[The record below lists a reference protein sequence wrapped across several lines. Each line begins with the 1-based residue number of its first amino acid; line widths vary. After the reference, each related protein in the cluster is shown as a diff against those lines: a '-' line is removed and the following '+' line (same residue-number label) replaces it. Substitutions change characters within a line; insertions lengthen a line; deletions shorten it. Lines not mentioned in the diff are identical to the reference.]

1 MYRFDKIMRRFE
13 YKRFFHRKIWICIVF
28 CFLLQ
33 LIFMGIKYKESPED
47 VIYQEVLESYRGLA
61 TVEKIE
67 EIIEKTTYYERT
79 LAEYEWMV
87 EQYARNE
94 ITDAQFFSYMEEYKY
109 AKQTIGGWQRLNE
122 HAHRFLAGDGTY
134 CFFYDVSWKKLF
146 AQDSQ
151 WLYTILLVLLL
162 LPYYYRDRDVRCDEM
177 AHSYCGF
184 YQIEKYRLR
193 YGVCVAVIIQI
204 VFVCIELF
212 MALAM
217 SRLPDYMATAK
228 SLFVGASMSG
238 VDKVAGMRIF
248 GDGGILSLGFLSA
261 VIGYGGEVTLLT
273 FLILRV
279 VLLFLKRVVDVVFLN
294 LCARGMKNKM
304 QAAVVVLGGILGTS
318 ILFI

>member
-1 MYRFDKIMRRFE
+1 MHRFDEMMRRFE

-47 VIYQEVLESYRGLA
+47 VVYQEVLESYCGLA

-67 EIIEKTTYYERT
+67 EITEKTIYYEQT
-79 LAEYEWMV
+79 LAEYKWMV

-109 AKQTIGGWQRLNE
+109 AKQTICGWQRLNE

-134 CFFYDVSWKKLF
+134 YFFYDVSWEKLF

-162 LPYYYRDRDVRCDEM
+162 LPYYYRDRDVRCYEM
-177 AHSYCGF
+177 THSYCGF
-184 YQIEKYRLR
+184 YQVEKYRLC

-204 VFVCIELF
+204 VCVCIELF
-212 MALAM
+212 MALTM

-228 SLFVGASMSG
+228 SLFVGTSISE
-238 VDKVAGMRIF
+238 VNRVTGMRIL
-248 GDGGILSLGFLSA
+248 GDDGILSLGFLSA
-261 VIGYGGEVTLLT
+261 VIEYCDEVTLLT

-279 VLLFLKRVVDVVFLN
+279 GLLILKRVVDVVFLN
-294 LCARGMKNKM
+294 LCACCMKNKM
-304 QAAVVVLGGILGTS
+304 QAAVVVLGVILGTNV
-318 ILFI
+318 FF